1 METEPLLKNDN
12 NFRTMKELEEY
23 SDLFQAEL
31 DRAYL
36 EDCGIQAAVFNRNI
50 NCIAWPNTGLLAVK
64 LMVNDE
70 DYLKAK
76 EALANRPAIDANDIP
91 EDK

>member
-1 METEPLLKNDN
+1 
-12 NFRTMKELEEY
+12 MKEVQEY

-36 EDCGIQAAVFNRNI
+36 EDCGIQAAVFNKNL
-50 NCIAWPNTGLLAVK
+50 NCIAWPNTGLLAIK

-70 DYLKAK
+70 DFLKAK
-76 EALANRPAIDANDIP
+76 EALANRSSIETDETAEN
-91 EDK
+91 E